1 MSNKL
6 NFKFDRDFTVVP
18 NVLLRDTRLSYKA
31 KGIFLQII
39 SVPETWQFS
48 VRGLAALAKESDR
61 AITSGLKELE
71 ACGYLEWCKTKTLN
85 NQFSV
90 EVNVFLPDP
99 SAILP
104 YGKTSTGEN
113 AIRQNAHNKEKKN
126 KSILETE
133 NRVTELRPRTKW
145 DDPKSDTWEL
155 NEEGDATWATT
166 SKA

>member
-18 NVLLRDTRLSYKA
+18 NILLRDTRLSYKA

-39 SVPETWQFS
+39 SVPESWNFS
-48 VRGLAALAKESDR
+48 VKGLATLARESTR

-71 ACGYLEWCKTKTLN
+71 ACGYLEWTKSRTAFN
-85 NQFSV
+85 KFAV

-104 YGKTSTGEN
+104 QDILPYGEMPRDKMFD
-113 AIRQNAHNKEKKN
+113 NKELNN
-126 KSILETE
+126 KSTYTQEISSE
-133 NRVTELRPRTKW
+133 NVISI
-145 DDPKSDTWEL
+145 DQKSEVWEL
-155 NEEGDATWATT
+155 DDNGNAQWATP
-166 SKA
+166 S